1 MCVPQIGMLQ
11 FNEVLESGKD
21 ISDLRQKE
29 NLYLDRH
36 LKSNS
41 KFKNFGLRCSYI
53 YRIYRHMPV

>member
-41 KFKNFGLRCSYI
+41 KFKNFGLRCS
-53 YRIYRHMPV
+53 HMPV